1 MPAEPR
7 IVVLGGAGQLGR
19 AIVCGGGAGVVALDR
34 AAADVTD
41 PEALAEALGRTRPDV
56 VINAA
61 AFTAVDRAEAES
73 DACFAV
79 NRDGAGQVAAACAA
93 IGVPLVH
100 LSTDYVFDGR
110 KGAPYVETDP
120 LDPVNA
126 YGASKAAGEMLVAAR
141 HERHVILRT
150 AWVFGPDR
158 PNFVR
163 TILRRALAG
172 GPLRVVDD
180 QHGSPTPAPALARVV
195 VAIARRL
202 VEGDARTGVLH
213 AAGAPDATWHALAD
227 AVVSLAL
234 PRARR
239 PLVSAIPTSLFPT
252 PARRPRDTRLDC
264 RALHAAYGLV
274 QPDWREALPRI
285 VAALGL
291 QETAATGAAAAVP
304 SLAAGA

>member
-19 AIVCGGGAGVVALDR
+19 AIACGGGAGVVALDR

-41 PEALAEALGRTRPDV
+41 PEALAEALGWTRPDV

-79 NRDGAGQVAAACAA
+79 NRDGAGHVAAACAA

-126 YGASKAAGEMLVAAR
+126 YVGSA
-141 HERHVILRT
+141 
-150 AWVFGPDR
+150 
-158 PNFVR
+158 FV
-163 TILRRALAG
+163 
-172 GPLRVVDD
+172 V
-180 QHGSPTPAPALARVV
+180 
-195 VAIARRL
+195 RL
-202 VEGDARTGVLH
+202 
-213 AAGAPDATWHALAD
+213 
-227 AVVSLAL
+227 S
-234 PRARR
+234 
-239 PLVSAIPTSLFPT
+239 
-252 PARRPRDTRLDC
+252 
-264 RALHAAYGLV
+264 
-274 QPDWREALPRI
+274 
-285 VAALGL
+285 
-291 QETAATGAAAAVP
+291 
-304 SLAAGA
+304 